1 MSEPYRHNAL
11 GPKEPPQWLMDVLKE
26 AERLWLMDVLKEA
39 ERLWNEAPW
48 YQRAYWRIT
57 NKASPRFNQLREYI
71 VLWLKSS

>member
-11 GPKEPPQWLMDVLKE
+11 GPKEPPQ
-26 AERLWLMDVLKEA
+26 WLMDVLKEA